1 MINPKSYV
9 RITEDHS
16 EAWLYL
22 CEPVEA
28 SEYSKD
34 EIIDYLQLNKV
45 VVGINRSH
53 VAAMCKKKIYG
64 REVKVAVSE
73 KGENGNNGYYEFL
86 FSLEKK
92 KPKINKDG
100 SVDYKSMSL
109 IESVQEGQT
118 IAIYHPAVQ
127 GTPGK
132 KVTGEEDK
140 PLNFKD
146 LRPLVGK
153 GHSNEANENEYVA
166 TKTGRIEFDGENRL
180 EIHEVYEVP
189 GNCDFAN
196 NPVIEFSGDIIIS
209 GNVAAGV
216 VINAGKSVTVE
227 GVVEAANITAGTDV
241 CLKRGMQGAGKGVI
255 KAGGD
260 VYTEFI
266 EYATVNVRGSVQ
278 SNVILNSNVKAGQNV
293 KLTGK
298 KGLIAGGNVH
308 GMMGIECISAGNA
321 SEIKTVL
328 HVGVEPEVIEK
339 YNLINEEYRTV
350 NEELD
355 EIVGGIAKILRVR
368 QQTGELSEQLTN
380 HLTNLKTRKDEV
392 FIRCNEAKKKAE
404 QLEMTVTQARE
415 ATIKVSGNIYHG
427 VTIGVNDH
435 EINVQHDTSFMEYN
449 CVNGIIEGTVI
460 VV

>member
-28 SEYSKD
+28 SEYNKS
-34 EIIDYLQLNKV
+34 EVIDYLQLNKV
-45 VVGINRSH
+45 IVGINESH
-53 VAAMCKKKIYG
+53 IAAMCKKKIYG
-64 REVKVAVSE
+64 REVKVATSE

-109 IESVQEGQT
+109 IESVQAGQV
-118 IAIYHPAVQ
+118 IARYHPAVQ
-127 GTPGK
+127 GTPGRT
-132 KVTGEEDK
+132 VTGEADK

-153 GHSNEANENEYVA
+153 GHSNEADPNEYVA
-166 TKTGRIEFDGENRL
+166 TKTGRVEYDGNNR
-180 EIHEVYEVP
+180 IDINEVYEVP

-260 VYTEFI
+260 LYTEFI

-298 KGLIAGGNVH
+298 KGLIAGGTVH
-308 GMMGIECISAGNA
+308 GMMGIECITAGNT

-339 YNLINEEYRTV
+339 SNLVNEEYRTV

-380 HLTNLKTRKDEV
+380 HLINLKNRKDEV

-404 QLEMTVTQARE
+404 QLDMIVNQARE
-415 ATIKVSGNIYHG
+415 ASIKISGNIYHG

-435 EINVQHDTSFMEYN
+435 EMHIQRDTSFMEYN

-460 VV
+460 VA